1 MTLIVFMSH
10 CNYLSFV
17 ILSNPECLVDEAVR
31 RKINELHMKE
41 RASSLCLV
49 LINFTYTK
57 QCLLITPH
65 PLLGDSVCCVKHI
78 FKRPC
83 VCMCVQDEAMWTC
96 QSDRRWLSGEYRL
109 VLRVRR
115 YYVDANM
122 QDHLQSFLFPEG
134 HKRQMSLPFVRP
146 HATHINRLSPA
157 LPTSA
162 KEKREVL
169 LASWD
174 SVCMADTFCLHRV

>member
-17 ILSNPECLVDEAVR
+17 ILSNPECLVDEAAR
-31 RKINELHMKE
+31 RKIYELHMKE

-57 QCLLITPH
+57 QCLLMTPH
-65 PLLGDSVCCVKHI
+65 PLLGDSVCCLKHI

-96 QSDRRWLSGEYRL
+96 QSDRRWLSGKYRL

-122 QDHLQSFLFPEG
+122 QDPLQSFLFPEG

-146 HATHINRLSPA
+146 HATHISRLSPA

-162 KEKREVL
+162 KEK
-169 LASWD
+169 S
-174 SVCMADTFCLHRV
+174 